1 MASTARYALNVT
13 WDSDRSAAV
22 LDHRDHR
29 PLYRLSYSVTVETL
43 VAHDTDGRGI
53 YDGEREAWQPWGGGG
68 GPGFALTYY
77 RDILSRRR
85 NAIPGATAALNYT
98 LTWRMYNE
106 AETLFLSLSFSCG
119 SPSAEPDDP
128 ADRDERCIGK
138 RRTMRLILS
147 RISRELD
154 RNAGRIYKP
163 AIAMKR
169 PYVRRSAHYTPLALL
184 YYKVVSEWETKPGP
198 LPAQPYILVLWA
210 THIGRYAIKHSP
222 SARARER
229 ASRAERL

>member
-1 MASTARYALNVT
+1 MKQLAHSLQFSLKSRGIKYMYTSVSRIPTLSKHNHPRTWSLVTCLPWRLAAPDPPVASTARYALNIT

-29 PLYRLSYSVTVETL
+29 PLYRLSTVTVETL
-43 VAHDTDGRGI
+43 GAHHTDGTGI
-53 YDGEREAWQPWGGGG
+53 YDGERKAWQPWGGG

-77 RDILSRRR
+77 RDILSRRK
-85 NAIPGATAALNYT
+85 NAIPGATATLNYT

-106 AETLFLSLSFSCG
+106 TPSLSFSSG
-119 SPSAEPDDP
+119 FPSAEPDDP

-154 RNAGRIYKP
+154 RNAWPNTSRQS
-163 AIAMKR
+163 R
-169 PYVRRSAHYTPLALL
+169 WNVRMFGVRHTIRLWLCYT
-184 YYKVVSEWETKPGP
+184 
-198 LPAQPYILVLWA
+198 I
-210 THIGRYAIKHSP
+210 R
-222 SARARER
+222 
-229 ASRAERL
+229 